1 MWYHVNVFIIV
12 SYDYY
17 NGKTFTNWDDLMTNK
32 LSSSEE
38 YLWNYIQENLSDIPD
53 LSIVKLSEDA
63 NVSTAT
69 IVRTTKK
76 MGYSGYTDFRQ
87 QLISKAKNNQQYKN
101 LEKVDHDIKQAIF
114 KNKYEVDNTLSMLN
128 VGSIED
134 AVQKIKKSS
143 DIYIFARGFSE
154 FIAQEMLVKLQLL
167 GKNCVMSSDP
177 NIIVTMSQRI
187 KREDLVIIIS
197 LNGETKELVKGA
209 KNAFENGVST
219 ITITTNESGTITKY
233 SEMVLLGYK
242 SQTSYFPDYEVRSR
256 LPLQVISRIL
266 LDSYIIRTNK

>member
-1 MWYHVNVFIIV
+1 M
-12 SYDYY
+12 
-17 NGKTFTNWDDLMTNK
+17 KNK
-32 LSSSEE
+32 LSSSEK
-38 YLWNYIQENLSDIPD
+38 YLWEYIQNNLDDIPN

-87 QLISKAKNNQQYKN
+87 QLTLKRKDTQQYKN
-101 LEKVDHDIKQAIF
+101 LEKVDHDIKQAIL
-114 KNKYEVDNTLSMLN
+114 KNKYEVDNTLKMLN

-134 AVQKIKKSS
+134 AIQKIKKSS

-154 FIAQEMLVKLQLL
+154 FIAQELLVKLQLL
-167 GKNCVMSSDP
+167 GKNCVLSTDP
-177 NIIVTMSQRI
+177 NIIVTMSKRI
-187 KREDLVIIIS
+187 RHEDLVIFIT
-197 LNGETKELVKGA
+197 LNGETKELVAGA
-209 KNAFENGVST
+209 KNAFDNGVST
-219 ITITTNESGTITKY
+219 LTITTNEEGSIIKY
-233 SEMVLLGYK
+233 SEMVLLGFK

-266 LDSYIIRTNK
+266 LDSYVIRTQKSQ

>member
-12 SYDYY
+12 SYAYY
-17 NGKTFTNWDDLMTNK
+17 NGKTFTNWDGLMTNK
-32 LSSSEE
+32 LSSSEK

>member
-1 MWYHVNVFIIV
+1 M
-12 SYDYY
+12 
-17 NGKTFTNWDDLMTNK
+17 KNK
-32 LSSSEE
+32 LSSSEK
-38 YLWNYIQENLSDIPD
+38 YLWEYIQNNLDDIPN

-87 QLISKAKNNQQYKN
+87 QLTFKKKDTQQYKN
-101 LEKVDHDIKQAIF
+101 LEKVDHDIKQAIL
-114 KNKYEVDNTLSMLN
+114 KNKYEVDNTLKMIN

-134 AVQKIKKSS
+134 AIQKIKKSS

-154 FIAQEMLVKLQLL
+154 FIAQELLVKLQLL
-167 GKNCVMSSDP
+167 GKNCVLSTDP
-177 NIIVTMSQRI
+177 NIIVTMSKRI
-187 KREDLVIIIS
+187 RCEDLVIFIT
-197 LNGETKELVKGA
+197 LNGETKELVTGA
-209 KNAFENGVST
+209 KNAFNNGVST
-219 ITITTNESGTITKY
+219 LTITTNEEGSIIKY
-233 SEMVLLGYK
+233 SEMVLLGFK

-266 LDSYIIRTNK
+266 LDSYVIRTQKSQ

>member
-242 SQTSYFPDYEVRSR
+242 SQTSYFPDHEVRSR

>member
-1 MWYHVNVFIIV
+1 M
-12 SYDYY
+12 
-17 NGKTFTNWDDLMTNK
+17 KNK
-32 LSSSEE
+32 LSSSEK
-38 YLWNYIQENLSDIPD
+38 YLWEYIQNNLDDIPN

-87 QLISKAKNNQQYKN
+87 QLTIKRKDTQQYKN
-101 LEKVDHDIKQAIF
+101 LEKVDHDIKQAIL
-114 KNKYEVDNTLSMLN
+114 KNKYEVDNTLKMLN

-134 AVQKIKKSS
+134 AIQKIKKSS

-154 FIAQEMLVKLQLL
+154 FIAQELLVKLQLL
-167 GKNCVMSSDP
+167 GKNCVLSTDP
-177 NIIVTMSQRI
+177 NIIVTMSKRI
-187 KREDLVIIIS
+187 RREDLVIFIT
-197 LNGETKELVKGA
+197 LNGETKELVAGA
-209 KNAFENGVST
+209 KNAFDNGVST
-219 ITITTNESGTITKY
+219 LTITTNEESSIIKY
-233 SEMVLLGYK
+233 SEMVLLGFK

-266 LDSYIIRTNK
+266 LDSYVIRTQKSQ

>member
-1 MWYHVNVFIIV
+1 
-12 SYDYY
+12 
-17 NGKTFTNWDDLMTNK
+17 MTSK
-32 LSSSEE
+32 LSSSEKF
-38 YLWNYIQENLSDIPD
+38 LWNYIQENLTDIPD
-53 LSIVKLSEDA
+53 LSIIKLSEDA

-69 IVRTTKK
+69 IVRTMKK
-76 MGYSGYTDFRQ
+76 KGYSGYTDFRQ
-87 QLISKAKNNQQYKN
+87 QLTANTKTNFKYKN
-101 LEKVDHDIKQAIF
+101 LDKVDHDIKQAIF

-134 AVQKIKKSS
+134 AVQKIKKSA

-167 GKNCVMSSDP
+167 GKNCIMSSDP
-177 NIIVTMSQRI
+177 NIIVTMSKRI
-187 KREDLVIIIS
+187 KREDLVIIIT
-197 LNGETKELVKGA
+197 LNGETKELVTGA

-219 ITITTNESGTITKY
+219 LTITTNEESSISKY
-233 SEMVLLGYK
+233 SEMTLLGFK

-266 LDSYIIRTNK
+266 LDSYVIRTQSKNS

>member
-1 MWYHVNVFIIV
+1 M
-12 SYDYY
+12 
-17 NGKTFTNWDDLMTNK
+17 KNK
-32 LSSSEE
+32 LSSSEK
-38 YLWNYIQENLSDIPD
+38 YLWNYIQDNLADIPD

-87 QLISKAKNNQQYKN
+87 QLLTKNKDNQRYKN

-134 AVQKIKKSS
+134 AVQKIKKAAN
-143 DIYIFARGFSE
+143 IYIFARGFSE
-154 FIAQEMLVKLQLL
+154 LIAHEILVKLQLL
-167 GKNCVMSSDP
+167 GKNCILSTDP
-177 NIIVTMSQRI
+177 NIIVTMSKRI
-187 KREDLVIIIS
+187 KREDLVILIS
-197 LNGETKELVKGA
+197 LNGETKELVEGA
-209 KNAFENGVST
+209 KNAFKNGVST
-219 ITITTNESGTITKY
+219 LTITTNEEGTITKY

-266 LDSYIIRTNK
+266 LDAYVIRTQNKS

>member
-1 MWYHVNVFIIV
+1 M
-12 SYDYY
+12 
-17 NGKTFTNWDDLMTNK
+17 KNK
-32 LSSSEE
+32 LSSSEK
-38 YLWNYIQENLSDIPD
+38 YLWEYIQNNLDDIPN

-87 QLISKAKNNQQYKN
+87 QLTIKGKDTQQYKN
-101 LEKVDHDIKQAIF
+101 LEKVDHDIKQAIL
-114 KNKYEVDNTLSMLN
+114 KNKYEVDNTLKMLN

-134 AVQKIKKSS
+134 AIQKIKKSS

-154 FIAQEMLVKLQLL
+154 FIAQELLVKLQLL
-167 GKNCVMSSDP
+167 GKNCVLSTDP
-177 NIIVTMSQRI
+177 NIIVTMSKRI
-187 KREDLVIIIS
+187 KREDLVIFIT
-197 LNGETKELVKGA
+197 LNGETKELVAGA
-209 KNAFENGVST
+209 KNAFDNGVST
-219 ITITTNESGTITKY
+219 LTITTNEDGSIIKY
-233 SEMVLLGYK
+233 SEMVLLGFK

-266 LDSYIIRTNK
+266 LDSYVIRTQKSQ

>member
-1 MWYHVNVFIIV
+1 M
-12 SYDYY
+12 
-17 NGKTFTNWDDLMTNK
+17 KNK
-32 LSSSEE
+32 LSSSEK
-38 YLWNYIQENLSDIPD
+38 YLWNYIQENLTDVPD
-53 LSIVKLSEDA
+53 LSIIKLSEDA

-69 IVRTTKK
+69 IVRTTQK

-87 QLISKAKNNQQYKN
+87 QLIANNRTNLQYKN

-134 AVQKIKKSS
+134 AVQKIKEAS

-154 FIAQEMLVKLQLL
+154 FIANEMLVKLQLL
-167 GKNCVMSSDP
+167 GKNCIMSADP
-177 NIIVTMSQRI
+177 NIIVTLSKRI
-187 KREDLVIIIS
+187 KREDLVILITLS
-197 LNGETKELVKGA
+197 GETKELVTGA
-209 KNAFENGVST
+209 RNAYTNGVST
-219 ITITTNESGTITKY
+219 ITITTNDESSISKY
-233 SEMVLLGYK
+233 SEMTLLGYK

-266 LDSYIIRTNK
+266 LDSYVIRTQKNR

>member
-1 MWYHVNVFIIV
+1 M
-12 SYDYY
+12 
-17 NGKTFTNWDDLMTNK
+17 KNK
-32 LSSSEE
+32 LSSSEK
-38 YLWNYIQENLSDIPD
+38 YLWEYIQNNLDDIPN

-87 QLISKAKNNQQYKN
+87 QLTLKRKDTQQYKN
-101 LEKVDHDIKQAIF
+101 LEKVDHDIKQAIL
-114 KNKYEVDNTLSMLN
+114 KNKYEVDNTLKMLN

-134 AVQKIKKSS
+134 AIQKIKKSS

-154 FIAQEMLVKLQLL
+154 FIAQELLVKLQLL
-167 GKNCVMSSDP
+167 GKNCVLSTDP
-177 NIIVTMSQRI
+177 NIIVTMSKRI
-187 KREDLVIIIS
+187 RREDLVIFIT
-197 LNGETKELVKGA
+197 LNGETKELVAGA
-209 KNAFENGVST
+209 KNAFNNGVST
-219 ITITTNESGTITKY
+219 LTITTNEEGSIIKY
-233 SEMVLLGYK
+233 SEMVLLGFK

-266 LDSYIIRTNK
+266 LDSYVIRTQKSQ

>member
-1 MWYHVNVFIIV
+1 
-12 SYDYY
+12 
-17 NGKTFTNWDDLMTNK
+17 MTTK
-32 LSSSEE
+32 LSTSEQ
-38 YLWNYIQENLSDIPD
+38 YLWDYIQENLTDIPD
-53 LSIVKLSEDA
+53 LSIVKLSADA

-87 QLISKAKNNQQYKN
+87 QLITKSKNNSQYKN
-101 LEKVDHDIKQAIF
+101 LEKVDHDIKQAIM

-134 AVQKIKKSS
+134 AVQKIRESN

-177 NIIVTMSQRI
+177 NIIVTMSKRI
-187 KREDLVIIIS
+187 KREALVIIIS
-197 LNGETKELVKGA
+197 LNGETKELVEGA
-209 KNAFENGVST
+209 KNAFGNGVST
-219 ITITTNESGTITKY
+219 ITITTNEKSSIAKY

-266 LDSYIIRTNK
+266 LDSYVIRTQKN

>member
-1 MWYHVNVFIIV
+1 M
-12 SYDYY
+12 
-17 NGKTFTNWDDLMTNK
+17 KNK
-32 LSSSEE
+32 LSSSEK
-38 YLWNYIQENLSDIPD
+38 YLWEYIQNNLDDIPN

-87 QLISKAKNNQQYKN
+87 QLTLKRKDTQQYKN
-101 LEKVDHDIKQAIF
+101 LEKVDHDIKQAIL
-114 KNKYEVDNTLSMLN
+114 KNKYEVDNTLKMLN

-134 AVQKIKKSS
+134 AIQKIKKSS

-154 FIAQEMLVKLQLL
+154 FIAQELLVKLQLL
-167 GKNCVMSSDP
+167 GKNCVLSTDP
-177 NIIVTMSQRI
+177 NIIVTMSKRI
-187 KREDLVIIIS
+187 RREDLVIFIT
-197 LNGETKELVKGA
+197 LNGETKELVAGA
-209 KNAFENGVST
+209 KNAFDNGVST
-219 ITITTNESGTITKY
+219 LTITTNEDGSIIKY
-233 SEMVLLGYK
+233 SEMVLLGFK

-266 LDSYIIRTNK
+266 LDSYVIRTQKSQ

>member
-1 MWYHVNVFIIV
+1 MPHDHYI
-12 SYDYY
+12 
-17 NGKTFTNWDDLMTNK
+17 GKNFTKWDDFLMTKK
-32 LSSSEE
+32 LSSSER
-38 YLWNYIQENLSDIPD
+38 YLWDYIQENLTDIPD

-87 QLISKAKNNQQYKN
+87 RLIAQGKNNSQYQN

-134 AVQKIKKSS
+134 AVQKIRESN

-167 GKNCVMSSDP
+167 NKNCVMSSDP
-177 NIIVTMSQRI
+177 NIIMTMSKRI
-187 KREDLVIIIS
+187 KREALVIIIS
-197 LNGETKELVKGA
+197 LNGETKELVAGA
-209 KNAFENGVST
+209 KNAFDNGVST
-219 ITITTNESGTITKY
+219 ITITTNETSSIAKY
-233 SEMVLLGYK
+233 SEMLLLGYK

-266 LDSYIIRTNK
+266 LDSYVIRTKG

>member
-1 MWYHVNVFIIV
+1 
-12 SYDYY
+12 
-17 NGKTFTNWDDLMTNK
+17 MTNK
-32 LSSSEE
+32 LSSSESF
-38 YLWNYIQENLSDIPD
+38 LWNYIQENLTDIPN

-69 IVRTTKK
+69 IVRTMKK
-76 MGYSGYTDFRQ
+76 KGYSGYTDFRQ
-87 QLISKAKNNQQYKN
+87 QLISKTKNNVQYQN

-134 AVQKIKKSS
+134 AIQKIKKSS

-167 GKNCVMSSDP
+167 GKNCIMSSDP
-177 NIIVTMSQRI
+177 NIIVTLSKRI
-187 KREDLVIIIS
+187 KREDLVILIT
-197 LNGETKELVKGA
+197 LNGETKELVAGA

-219 ITITTNESGTITKY
+219 ITITTNETGSINQY
-233 SEMVLLGYK
+233 SEMTLLGFK

-266 LDSYIIRTNK
+266 LDSYVIRTAKE

>member
-1 MWYHVNVFIIV
+1 M
-12 SYDYY
+12 
-17 NGKTFTNWDDLMTNK
+17 KNK
-32 LSSSEE
+32 LSSSEK
-38 YLWNYIQENLSDIPD
+38 YLWEYIQNNLDDIPN

-87 QLISKAKNNQQYKN
+87 QLTIKRKDTQQYKN
-101 LEKVDHDIKQAIF
+101 LEKVDHDIKQAIL
-114 KNKYEVDNTLSMLN
+114 KNKYEVDNTLKMLN

-134 AVQKIKKSS
+134 AIQKIKKSS

-154 FIAQEMLVKLQLL
+154 FIAQELLVKLQLL
-167 GKNCVMSSDP
+167 GKNCVLSTDP
-177 NIIVTMSQRI
+177 NIIVTMSKRI
-187 KREDLVIIIS
+187 KREDLVIFIT
-197 LNGETKELVKGA
+197 LNGETKELVAGA
-209 KNAFENGVST
+209 KNAFDNGVST
-219 ITITTNESGTITKY
+219 LTITTNEDGSIIKY
-233 SEMVLLGYK
+233 SEMVLLGFK

-266 LDSYIIRTNK
+266 LDSYVIRTQKSQ

>member
-1 MWYHVNVFIIV
+1 M
-12 SYDYY
+12 
-17 NGKTFTNWDDLMTNK
+17 KNK
-32 LSSSEE
+32 LSSSEK
-38 YLWNYIQENLSDIPD
+38 YLWEYIQNNLDDIPN

-87 QLISKAKNNQQYKN
+87 QLTIKRKDTQQYKN
-101 LEKVDHDIKQAIF
+101 LEKVDHDIKQAIL
-114 KNKYEVDNTLSMLN
+114 KNKYEVDNTLKMLN

-134 AVQKIKKSS
+134 AIQKIKKSS

-154 FIAQEMLVKLQLL
+154 FIAQELLVKLQLL
-167 GKNCVMSSDP
+167 GKNCVLSTDP
-177 NIIVTMSQRI
+177 NIIVTMSKRI
-187 KREDLVIIIS
+187 RREDLVIFIT
-197 LNGETKELVKGA
+197 LNGETKELVAGA
-209 KNAFENGVST
+209 KNAFDNGVST
-219 ITITTNESGTITKY
+219 LTITTNGEGSIIKY
-233 SEMVLLGYK
+233 SEMVLLGFK

-266 LDSYIIRTNK
+266 LDSYVIRTQKSQ

>member
-1 MWYHVNVFIIV
+1 M
-12 SYDYY
+12 
-17 NGKTFTNWDDLMTNK
+17 KNK
-32 LSSSEE
+32 LSSSEK
-38 YLWNYIQENLSDIPD
+38 YLWEYIQNNLDDIPN

-87 QLISKAKNNQQYKN
+87 QLTIKRKDTQQYKN
-101 LEKVDHDIKQAIF
+101 LEKVDHDIKQAIL
-114 KNKYEVDNTLSMLN
+114 KNKYEVDNTLKMLN

-134 AVQKIKKSS
+134 AIQKIKKSS

-154 FIAQEMLVKLQLL
+154 FIAQELLVKLQLL
-167 GKNCVMSSDP
+167 GKNCVLSTDP
-177 NIIVTMSQRI
+177 NIIVTMSKRI
-187 KREDLVIIIS
+187 RREDLVIFIT
-197 LNGETKELVKGA
+197 LNGETKELVAGA
-209 KNAFENGVST
+209 KNAFDNGVST
-219 ITITTNESGTITKY
+219 LTITTNEEGSIIKY
-233 SEMVLLGYK
+233 SEMVLLGFK

-266 LDSYIIRTNK
+266 LDSYVIRTQKSQ

>member
-1 MWYHVNVFIIV
+1 
-12 SYDYY
+12 
-17 NGKTFTNWDDLMTNK
+17 MTNK
-32 LSSSEE
+32 LSSSEQ
-38 YLWNYIQENLSDIPD
+38 YLWDYIQENLADIPN
-53 LSIVKLSEDA
+53 LSIVKLSDDA

-87 QLISKAKNNQQYKN
+87 QLLARNKNNSQYQN

-114 KNKYEVDNTLSMLN
+114 KNKYEVDNTLQMLN

-134 AVQKIKKSS
+134 AVQKIRESK

-177 NIIVTMSQRI
+177 NIIVTMSRRI
-187 KREDLVIIIS
+187 KREALVIIIT
-197 LNGETKELVKGA
+197 LNGETKELVAGA
-209 KNAFENGVST
+209 KNAFSNGVST
-219 ITITTNESGTITKY
+219 ITITTNEKSPIAEY

-266 LDSYIIRTNK
+266 LDSYVIRTKKSSGV